1 MNKLLVALLALCLSR
16 ALACAPN
23 EGAKVTIG
31 ESTYVCVVINFKSYM
46 VAVPKADDYSRVA
59 VSGCKQKGEILFY
72 S

>member
-1 MNKLLVALLALCLSR
+1 MLQLLLLLCLSR

-59 VSGCKQKGEILFY
+59 VSGCKLPFILFL
-72 S
+72 